1 MATLNAIAQ
10 LPVTMVGGLTLAALS
25 RADTARLM
33 IELCQRPRGVAPPVL
48 MSSANGEVLSRCAS
62 DPEVKLIMSGMD
74 VISADGQPL
83 VLASRVFCR
92 TKLPERVATTDL
104 FHDVARL
111 AVRRGIS
118 FYILGASAEEN
129 KEAIKGIR
137 ALYPALK
144 LVGSCHGYL
153 TDAEWDRK
161 VVEVNDLAPDIV
173 WVCLGVPREQRLCL
187 RAKNAM
193 KNVGLL
199 KTGGGLL
206 NFLSGTR
213 ARAPQWMQ
221 RAGLEWAFRLS
232 QEPRRLFVRY
242 AITNPHATYLLI
254 KRSQ

>member
-1 MATLNAIAQ
+1 MATLDAIPQ
-10 LPVTMVGGLTLAALS
+10 LPLTAVGGLAVAALD

-62 DPEVKLIMSGMD
+62 DPEVKLMMSQMD

-111 AVRRGIS
+111 AMSRGIS

-129 KEAIKGIR
+129 TKAIKRIR

-144 LVGSCHGYL
+144 VVGGCHGYL

-161 VVEVNDLAPDIV
+161 VGEVNDLAPDIV
-173 WVCLGVPREQRLCL
+173 WVCLGVPREQRFCL
-187 RAKNAM
+187 
-193 KNVGLL
+193 
-199 KTGGGLL
+199 
-206 NFLSGTR
+206 
-213 ARAPQWMQ
+213 
-221 RAGLEWAFRLS
+221 
-232 QEPRRLFVRY
+232 
-242 AITNPHATYLLI
+242 
-254 KRSQ
+254 